1 MSEFALNLHDRLR
14 TEGPKPS
21 LPAHAMDGFSVEV
34 DSLTPVEW
42 DRIIGSF
49 DDMNLFQ
56 TAAFADGLRGEGRM
70 SHLLVRR
77 DGVPVGGARVAIMKP
92 RGFPFGVAYIKH
104 GPFWRLS
111 GQAPDQRTY
120 EAVVAAIVDEYG
132 RRRGHL
138 VTISPRPHPQF
149 LPLEENRLRD
159 LGFIAQ
165 SRLKRPITFFLVNTG
180 LDEKA
185 LRASLSQSWRHNLKQ
200 AERVQLEICFR
211 DPAEGL
217 PDFLAL
223 HDAMIA
229 RKKFIDRE
237 PLHLLPRMFAQLPP
251 SSCQIVTASHAGK
264 IVAGAVII
272 LARDVAYYL
281 YGASADA
288 ALNLRAGYAMHWRI
302 AGWLA
307 ERGIGW
313 YDLGD
318 GFGHLR
324 QFKHGFAGKAGAI
337 LTATEFD
344 CALTPQAR
352 LLGSAIYSARNFVG
366 TLRSCQRWLH
376 KTATRLRPA
385 QDS

>member
-1 MSEFALNLHDRLR
+1 MTEFALNLHDIHR
-14 TEGPKPS
+14 TEAS
-21 LPAHAMDGFSVEV
+21 NARPANATGGFSIEV

-42 DRIIGSF
+42 DRAIANF
-49 DDMNLFQ
+49 DDLNLFQ

-70 SHLLVRR
+70 SHLLMRR
-77 DGVPVGGARVAIMKP
+77 DGVAVAGARVAIMKP

-104 GPFWRLS
+104 GPFWRRS
-111 GQAPDQRTY
+111 GGAPDQQTHR
-120 EAVVAAIVDEYG
+120 AMVSAIVDEYA

-149 LPLEENRLRD
+149 LPLEESL
-159 LGFIAQ
+159 LQEAGFVAQ
-165 SRLKRPITFFLVNTG
+165 SRLKRPITFFLVDTG

-200 AERVQLEICFR
+200 AERNEMEICFR
-211 DPAEGL
+211 KPAEGL

-237 PLHLLPRMFAQLPP
+237 PLHLLPRIFEQLP
-251 SSCQIVTASHAGK
+251 SSCCQIVTASYQGEV
-264 IVAGAVII
+264 VAGAVII
-272 LARDVAYYL
+272 LAGDVAYYL

-307 ERGIGW
+307 EQGIGW

-344 CALTPQAR
+344 RALTPQAR

-376 KTATRLRPA
+376 KTAARLRLA
-385 QDS
+385 QDG

>member
-1 MSEFALNLHDRLR
+1 LNVHDPRP
-14 TEGPKPS
+14 ESFSAPQ
-21 LPAHAMDGFSVEV
+21 AMDGFSADV
-34 DSLTPVEW
+34 DSLTPAEW
-42 DRIIGSF
+42 DRVIGDF
-49 DDMNLFQ
+49 ADWNLFQ
-56 TAAFADGLRGEGRM
+56 TAAFADGLRGESRM
-70 SHLLVRR
+70 SHLLLRR
-77 DGVPVGGARVAIMKP
+77 DGVAVGGARVAIMQP
-92 RGFPFGVAYIKH
+92 PGFPSGVAYIKH
-104 GPFWRLS
+104 GPFWRRS
-111 GQAPDQRTY
+111 GAAPDQQLYR
-120 EAVVAAIVDEYG
+120 AVVAAIVTEYG

-138 VTISPRPHPQF
+138 ITISPRQHPQF
-149 LPLEENRLRD
+149 LPLEENLLRD
-159 LGFIAQ
+159 AGFVAQ

-180 LDEKA
+180 LGERE

-200 AERVQLEICFR
+200 AERTEIDIRFR

-223 HDAMIA
+223 HDAMVA
-229 RKKFIDRE
+229 RKQFIDRE

-251 SSCQIVTASHAGK
+251 GCCRIVTAAHAGEV
-264 IVAGAVII
+264 VAGAVII
-272 LARDVAYYL
+272 LAGDVAYYL

-302 AGWLA
+302 ATWLG
-307 ERGIGW
+307 EQGIGC

-352 LLGSAIYSARNFVG
+352 LIGSAIYRARNFVG

-376 KTATRLRPA
+376 KTAATIVAPNR
-385 QDS
+385 